1 MDTKPNPNPN
11 RQVIIGVAVILG
23 ICLACCAA
31 IGVVAVLGAP
41 AVLEWASQQAA
52 PLEVGSSAPDFEL
65 TSLDGESV
73 RLSQFQGRPVLL
85 VFGATWCPPCRAEA
99 PLIQDAHEEYPE
111 LVVLLVDME
120 EEADIVQGYVDE
132 MNLTHLVLLDL
143 NGLTSQKYHINAIP
157 ASFFIDEAGLIR
169 ALEVG
174 QLTRAALAE
183 KLKTI
188 GVAP

>member
-1 MDTKPNPNPN
+1 MNANPN
-11 RQVIIGVAVILG
+11 RQVFIGVAVILG
-23 ICLACCAA
+23 ICLVCC
-31 IGVVAVLGAP
+31 VVVGGIATV
-41 AVLEWASQQAA
+41 AA
-52 PLEVGSSAPDFEL
+52 PFLADAAASVAGIPLAVGSDAPDFEL
-65 TSLDGESV
+65 ESLEGGSV
-73 RLSQFQGRPVLL
+73 RLSQFRGQPVLL

-99 PLIQDAHEEYPE
+99 PLIQDAHENYSH

-120 EEADIVQGYVDE
+120 EEAGLVQSYVDE

-143 NGLTSQKYHINAIP
+143 NGLTSQKYHVNAIP
-157 ASFFIDEAGLIR
+157 ASFFIDEAGVIR